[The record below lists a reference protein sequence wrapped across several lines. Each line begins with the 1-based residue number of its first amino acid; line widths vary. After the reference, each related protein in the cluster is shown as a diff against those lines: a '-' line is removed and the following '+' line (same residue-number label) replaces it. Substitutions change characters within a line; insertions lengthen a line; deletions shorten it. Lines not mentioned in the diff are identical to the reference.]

1 MPVVD
6 VNGVRLNYV
15 QLECQ
20 DGQGHEDLV
29 MVHGLATNMAFWY
42 FQYATRLSQ
51 RRFRVTLF
59 DLRGHGRSEMTA
71 GGYRPDN
78 LARDLQGLLDTL
90 GIQRAHFLTHSYGGV
105 VALNFAK
112 IAPHRVASMVLCDTH
127 LSAVRKSVRP
137 ESWGHGAQIQS
148 IVDRAGL
155 KLDAHDPF
163 FGYKLLTEVS
173 HLQMA
178 NAAVPPEL
186 EELVRP
192 LAGQCGSRT
201 AAQWLKL
208 MDTTH
213 ARDELMGD
221 DGLCLTELR
230 RLTFPILAMYG
241 DQSQARLTG
250 KELLEVWPHAVFR
263 RVHRAGHFFPTTRP
277 LEVVHACERFWGG
290 EFAARPKV
298 RAGETRRSHFRS
310 DRVYETGGH
319 WFFMTREQAQ
329 VGPFDGED
337 EAKDTLASF
346 IRAVAAPVA
355 G

>member
-1 MPVVD
+1 M
-6 VNGVRLNYV
+6 
-15 QLECQ
+15 
-20 DGQGHEDLV
+20 
-29 MVHGLATNMAFWY
+29 
-42 FQYATRLSQ
+42 
-51 RRFRVTLF
+51 
-59 DLRGHGRSEMTA
+59 
-71 GGYRPDN
+71 
-78 LARDLQGLLDTL
+78 
-90 GIQRAHFLTHSYGGV
+90 
-105 VALNFAK
+105 
-112 IAPHRVASMVLCDTH
+112 
-127 LSAVRKSVRP
+127 
-137 ESWGHGAQIQS
+137 
-148 IVDRAGL
+148 

-178 NAAVPPEL
+178 NAVVPPEL
-186 EELVRP
+186 DELVRP

-208 MDTTH
+208 MDTTR

-221 DGLCLTELR
+221 DGLCLSELR

-250 KELLEVWPHAVFR
+250 KELLEVWPHAEFR

-290 EFAARPKV
+290 EFATRPKA
-298 RAGETRRSHFRS
+298 RAGEARRSHFRS
-310 DRVYETGGH
+310 DRVYETGGR